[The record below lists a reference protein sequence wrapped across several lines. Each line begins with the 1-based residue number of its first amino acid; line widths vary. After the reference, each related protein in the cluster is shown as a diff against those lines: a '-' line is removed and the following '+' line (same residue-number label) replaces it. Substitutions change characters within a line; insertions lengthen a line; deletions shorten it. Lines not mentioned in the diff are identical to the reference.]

1 MKYLPVK
8 RIFII
13 LVILCSMNLQAIAGD
28 PGYKLAAEDVL
39 HISVWKEEGLQQDVL
54 IRPDGKISFPL
65 VGAIEAG
72 GKTAEEVR
80 LEITT
85 KLIKFI
91 PDPVVTVSIVKVSG
105 NKIYVI
111 GKVNRPGEF
120 VVGRYI
126 DVMQALAL
134 AGGVTPYASTSNIK
148 VLRRNNGNQE
158 VFKFEYNDVKNGEN
172 LEQNIVLQAGDSV
185 VVP

>member
-1 MKYLPVK
+1 MKYLPVTGLFT
-8 RIFII
+8 III
-13 LVILCSMNLQAIAGD
+13 LLVGINSQAIASD
-28 PGYKLAAEDVL
+28 SGYKLAAEDVL
-39 HISVWKEEGLQQDVL
+39 RISVWKEEGLQHEVL
-54 IRPDGKISFPL
+54 VRPDGIISFPL
-65 VGAIEAG
+65 VGTIQAG
-72 GKTAEEVR
+72 GKTAEAVR
-80 LEITT
+80 LEIMN
-85 KLIKFI
+85 KLVKFI
-91 PDPVVTVSIVKVSG
+91 PEPVVTVSIIKVSG

-158 VFKFEYNDVKNGEN
+158 VFKFKYNDVANGEN

-185 VVP
+185 IVP